1 MMAWACV
8 LLSARSLFLL
18 CTRPS
23 TANRIPPTYR
33 KSTPSTASAPEHQS
47 RTALGHVFTCYD
59 EICAN
64 HPEQENEA
72 FVLSTT
78 AHVQGDQE
86 TGDEEEG
93 ECQGE
98 EELCGHEETCGAKSQ
113 VWFEPTDIRKASKP
127 FHSELWRSLHF
138 ISPNFNELRVMAKA
152 AGIYANAS
160 LSVEKNEGDQILE
173 EASKLAVSLVKHI
186 QVLIVTLGKLGVM
199 VVRRGL
205 ADEPL
210 LSSPTQMKSETTAIY
225 ARVYSVPHL
234 HSVVS
239 VSGAGDCL
247 AAGIMAAM
255 LSEVIEHPRLCIK
268 YLAPVTVWSYLLR
281 RWVWKIFKRGLKKE
295 LETEDLFVPL
305 NEHKAWEEKLHKE
318 KKPSLLRLLVR
329 TYGPVYCFY
338 NVFLAI
344 MELVFRIAQPLFLG
358 QLIRHFEPDS
368 DVSEEAAYLNAV
380 GLIVCSAVFIFVR
393 QPYMMEVCHL
403 GMKMRVAVCSLIY
416 RKSLRLS
423 HTALGETTV
432 GQVVNLLSNDVSRL
446 DYILIHLSYLI
457 LGPVQAVL
465 VTYLMWNIIGIS
477 SVLGNLYNFDNPGYI
492 GKKIASRRLRSA
504 IRTDE
509 RVRLMNEIISGIQV
523 IKMYTWE
530 IPFSKVVAAARE
542 NEIHEI
548 RITSYLR
555 ALMYSFQMFTTR
567 LTLFFTLLMY
577 VLLGNDITAEKAC
590 KHSLSLSIVF
600 VVASF
605 FNIMKLSMTDFFP
618 RAIANGAEG
627 IVSIKRIQNFLSYEE
642 LASLK
647 DVREVS
653 RKDVKDSV
661 VMLSY
666 KDNSD
671 CEKPDTLK
679 NGVPPGS
686 GLGVTMSHVTAKW
699 FSESVENTLT
709 NINLTVKPGR
719 LLAIIGPV
727 GAGKVGHCSNPCG
740 QTIPSFMK
748 LRHTL
753 MSSDRI
759 KPRFREW
766 AVVTSVLHI
775 MLRELPLAGGSVTV
789 QGKISYAA
797 QEPWLF
803 AGSVRNNILF
813 GESYDRERYRDVV
826 RVCALRR
833 DFELL
838 PHGDKSV
845 VGERGISLSGG
856 QRARINLASVL
867 RAGVCELCHI
877 LLFRAVYKKAD
888 IYILDDPLSAVDA
901 HVGKHL
907 FEDCITGF
915 LRRKTCILVTHQLQ
929 FLSHVDHIVI
939 LKHGSIEAEGTY
951 TELQES
957 GLDFAKLL
965 GNQEGGESDNET
977 MSAHDGSLRR
987 RRSPRQRHSSLGE
1000 GCVCCELTGRLCFVV
1015 SSQPGCVCCELTER
1029 LCFVASSQEGCVCCE
1044 LTGRLCSQS
1053 SSSSIDIVGSTTLPP
1068 EETKELRTR
1077 GKLNF
1082 SVYGAY
1088 FSAGGGC
1095 FAVFFMFFVAFLAQV
1110 LSSGTDYWLSFCHMG
1125 PTDRENRENLE
1136 SKEMTDT
1143 ESRRKTAMFNM
1154 TDTSPY
1160 NSTDST
1166 LDNFTSWQSDNGT
1179 YATEYSSLLSEE
1191 TCIYIFAAL
1200 TLATVV
1206 AVIYRSLVFFTLC
1219 MKASINLHDTM
1230 FRCITRVPMRFF
1242 NINPSGQI
1250 LNRFSNDMG
1259 AVDEKLP
1266 LILIECLEIGFA
1278 LVGILTLV
1286 AFVNYW
1292 ILLPT
1297 GIILVL
1303 FYVLRSVYI
1312 TTSRSVK
1319 RLEGITRSPVFSHL
1333 NASLQGLATI
1343 RAFEAQKILEKEFD
1357 GHQDLHSS
1365 AFYLSI
1371 ASNRA
1376 FGMWLDVVCLFFVTC
1391 VTLSFLV
1398 LGGVLIDRLNIVPE
1412 NFGGD
1417 VGLAISQSIGLTGM
1431 FQWGMRQSAEL
1442 ENQMTSVE
1450 RVREYSKLDS
1460 EPVLD
1465 SEPDQMLP
1473 PGCSYTSEPSYRRAA
1488 AQLSFC
1494 CSQRLVAVSPIITGK
1509 GVGREPALVD
1519 TQTKHQARLVY
1530 FDGNKPSK
1538 DWPTRGRIVFS
1549 NISLRYSKSDPP
1561 VLKNLNFTINPCEK
1575 IGIVGRTG
1583 AGKSSLIS
1591 ALFRLA
1597 NTEGSIIIDN
1607 IDTAIIGLHDLRAK
1621 ISIIPQE
1628 PVLFSGTLRNNLDP
1642 FEEYPDS
1649 VLWNSLEEV
1658 ELKEAINELPAGLNH
1673 KVSEGGS
1680 NFSVGQRQLVCL
1692 ARAIIRDNR
1701 ILVMDEAT
1709 ANVDPGCSHCP
1720 AITVRRTDA
1729 LIQKT
1734 VRRKFADC
1742 TVLTIAHRLLTVMDS
1757 DRTLVM
1763 DAGNVVELD
1772 HPYLLMEN
1780 RNGFLYNMVQETGK
1794 SMAETLYK
1802 MAESVSFNFI
1812 ELQKPISSERFVTK
1826 LRELGPV
1833 YVSQCTL
1840 RLYMRQ

>member
-1 MMAWACV
+1 MDSGKKTVRPAHPRATANI
-8 LLSARSLFLL
+8 LSAF
-18 CTRPS
+18 
-23 TANRIPPTYR
+23 
-33 KSTPSTASAPEHQS
+33 
-47 RTALGHVFTCYD
+47 F
-59 EICAN
+59 
-64 HPEQENEA
+64 
-72 FVLSTT
+72 FV
-78 AHVQGDQE
+78 
-86 TGDEEEG
+86 
-93 ECQGE
+93 
-98 EELCGHEETCGAKSQ
+98 
-113 VWFEPTDIRKASKP
+113 
-127 FHSELWRSLHF
+127 
-138 ISPNFNELRVMAKA
+138 
-152 AGIYANAS
+152 
-160 LSVEKNEGDQILE
+160 
-173 EASKLAVSLVKHI
+173 
-186 QVLIVTLGKLGVM
+186 
-199 VVRRGL
+199 
-205 ADEPL
+205 
-210 LSSPTQMKSETTAIY
+210 
-225 ARVYSVPHL
+225 
-234 HSVVS
+234 
-239 VSGAGDCL
+239 
-247 AAGIMAAM
+247 
-255 LSEVIEHPRLCIK
+255 
-268 YLAPVTVWSYLLR
+268 
-281 RWVWKIFKRGLKKE
+281 WVWKIFKRGLKKE
-295 LETEDLFVPL
+295 LEVEDLFVPL
-305 NEHKAWEEKLHKE
+305 NEHKSDYLGNKFERAWEEKLHKE

-338 NVFLAI
+338 NVFIVI
-344 MELVFRIAQPLFLG
+344 MELVFRISQPLFLG
-358 QLIRHFEPDS
+358 QLIRHFEPNS
-368 DVSEEAAYLNAV
+368 DVSKEAAYLNAV

-446 DYILIHLSYLI
+446 DFILIHLCYLI

-465 VTYLMWNIIGIS
+465 VTYFMWNIIGVS
-477 SVLGNLYNFDNPGYI
+477 SVLGVLATLLFIPLQGYI

-530 IPFSKVVAAARE
+530 IPFSKVVAAARK

-555 ALMYSFQMFTTR
+555 AIMYSFQMFTTR

-577 VLLGNDITAEKAC
+577 VLLGNDITAEK
-590 KHSLSLSIVF
+590 VF

-618 RAIANGAEG
+618 RGIANAAEG
-627 IVSIKRIQNFLSYEE
+627 IVSIKRIQTFLSYEE

-647 DVREVS
+647 DAREVL
-653 RKDVKDSV
+653 RTDVKDSV

-671 CEKPDTLK
+671 SEKPDVLK
-679 NGVPPGS
+679 NGLPPGS

-719 LLAIIGPV
+719 LLAVIGPV
-727 GAGKVGHCSNPCG
+727 GAGK
-740 QTIPSFMK
+740 
-748 LRHTL
+748 
-753 MSSDRI
+753 
-759 KPRFREW
+759 
-766 AVVTSVLHI
+766 TSVLHI
-775 MLRELPLAGGSVTV
+775 MLRELPLASGSVTV
-789 QGKISYAA
+789 QGKISYVA

-813 GESYDRERYRDVV
+813 GELYDRERYREVV

-833 DFELL
+833 DLELL

-856 QRARINLASVL
+856 QRARINLA
-867 RAGVCELCHI
+867 
-877 LLFRAVYKKAD
+877 RAVYKKAD

-915 LRRKTCILVTHQLQ
+915 LRKKTCILVTHQLQ

-951 TELQES
+951 SELQES

-965 GNQEGGESDNET
+965 GNQEGEESDNET
-977 MSAHDGSLRR
+977 MSVHDGSLRR
-987 RRSPRQRHSSLGE
+987 RRSPRQRHSSLG
-1000 GCVCCELTGRLCFVV
+1000 
-1015 SSQPGCVCCELTER
+1015 
-1029 LCFVASSQEGCVCCE
+1029 
-1044 LTGRLCSQS
+1044 S
-1053 SSSSIDIVGSTTLPP
+1053 SSSSVDIVGSKTLPP
-1068 EETKELRTR
+1068 EDGKELRTR

-1088 FSAGGGC
+1088 FSAGGSC

-1110 LSSGTDYWLSFCHMG
+1110 LSSGTDYWLSFW
-1125 PTDRENRENLE
+1125 
-1136 SKEMTDT
+1136 TDT
-1143 ESRRKTAMFNM
+1143 ESRRKTAMLNT

-1160 NSTDST
+1160 NSTDLT
-1166 LDNFTSWQSDNGT
+1166 LDNFTLWKSDNGT

-1191 TCIYIFAAL
+1191 MCIYIFAAL
-1200 TLATVV
+1200 TVATVV
-1206 AVIYRSLVFFTLC
+1206 AVIYRSMVFFTLC
-1219 MKASINLHDTM
+1219 MKASINLHNTM
-1230 FRCITRVPMRFF
+1230 FKCITRVPMRFF

-1303 FYVLRSVYI
+1303 FYVLRSVYVA
-1312 TTSRSVK
+1312 TSRSVK

-1333 NASLQGLATI
+1333 NASLQGLSTI

-1357 GHQDLHSS
+1357 SHQDLHST

-1398 LGGVLIDRLNIVPE
+1398 LGGE

-1460 EPVLD
+1460 EPALD
-1465 SEPDQMLP
+1465 SEPDQTLP
-1473 PGCSYTSEPSYRRAA
+1473 LGCSYTSELSYRQAK
-1488 AQLSFC
+1488 AQLSLL
-1494 CSQRLVAVSPIITGK
+1494 CSQRLVAVSPTITGK
-1509 GVGREPALVD
+1509 GVGEYATVLPFCHVGI
-1519 TQTKHQARLVY
+1519 
-1530 FDGNKPSK
+1530 FPGNKPAK
-1538 DWPTRGRIVFS
+1538 DWPTRGKIVFS

-1561 VLKNLNFTINPCEK
+1561 VLKNLNFTIEPCEK

-1607 IDTAIIGLHDLRAK
+1607 IHTAIIGLHDLRAK

-1642 FEEYPDS
+1642 FEEYSDS
-1649 VLWNSLEEV
+1649 VLWNSLEEVSFTSSDLVELFGGGTQHMVDTQTKHQANFLCEGQYWYRV

-1692 ARAIIRDNR
+1692 ARAIIRNNR

-1709 ANVDPGCSHCP
+1709 ANVDPGFSHCP

-1772 HPYLLMEN
+1772 HPYLLMKN
-1780 RNGFLYNMVQETGK
+1780 KNGFLYNMVQETGK

-1802 MAESVSFNFI
+1802 IAESNYKSRSH
-1812 ELQKPISSERFVTK
+1812 QKG
-1826 LRELGPV
+1826 L
-1833 YVSQCTL
+1833 
-1840 RLYMRQ
+1840 

>member
-1 MMAWACV
+1 
-8 LLSARSLFLL
+8 
-18 CTRPS
+18 
-23 TANRIPPTYR
+23 
-33 KSTPSTASAPEHQS
+33 
-47 RTALGHVFTCYD
+47 
-59 EICAN
+59 
-64 HPEQENEA
+64 
-72 FVLSTT
+72 
-78 AHVQGDQE
+78 
-86 TGDEEEG
+86 
-93 ECQGE
+93 
-98 EELCGHEETCGAKSQ
+98 
-113 VWFEPTDIRKASKP
+113 
-127 FHSELWRSLHF
+127 
-138 ISPNFNELRVMAKA
+138 
-152 AGIYANAS
+152 
-160 LSVEKNEGDQILE
+160 
-173 EASKLAVSLVKHI
+173 
-186 QVLIVTLGKLGVM
+186 
-199 VVRRGL
+199 
-205 ADEPL
+205 
-210 LSSPTQMKSETTAIY
+210 
-225 ARVYSVPHL
+225 
-234 HSVVS
+234 
-239 VSGAGDCL
+239 
-247 AAGIMAAM
+247 
-255 LSEVIEHPRLCIK
+255 
-268 YLAPVTVWSYLLR
+268 
-281 RWVWKIFKRGLKKE
+281 
-295 LETEDLFVPL
+295 
-305 NEHKAWEEKLHKE
+305 
-318 KKPSLLRLLVR
+318 
-329 TYGPVYCFY
+329 
-338 NVFLAI
+338 
-344 MELVFRIAQPLFLG
+344 
-358 QLIRHFEPDS
+358 
-368 DVSEEAAYLNAV
+368 
-380 GLIVCSAVFIFVR
+380 
-393 QPYMMEVCHL
+393 
-403 GMKMRVAVCSLIY
+403 
-416 RKSLRLS
+416 
-423 HTALGETTV
+423 
-432 GQVVNLLSNDVSRL
+432 
-446 DYILIHLSYLI
+446 
-457 LGPVQAVL
+457 
-465 VTYLMWNIIGIS
+465 
-477 SVLGNLYNFDNPGYI
+477 
-492 GKKIASRRLRSA
+492 
-504 IRTDE
+504 
-509 RVRLMNEIISGIQV
+509 MNEIISGIQV

-627 IVSIKRIQNFLSYEE
+627 IVSIKRIQSFLSYEE

-709 NINLTVKPGR
+709 NVNLTVKPGR

-727 GAGKVGHCSNPCG
+727 GAGK
-740 QTIPSFMK
+740 
-748 LRHTL
+748 
-753 MSSDRI
+753 
-759 KPRFREW
+759 
-766 AVVTSVLHI
+766 TSVLHI
-775 MLRELPLAGGSVTV
+775 MLRELPLASGSVTV

-856 QRARINLASVL
+856 QRARINLA
-867 RAGVCELCHI
+867 
-877 LLFRAVYKKAD
+877 RAVYKKAD

-987 RRSPRQRHSSLGE
+987 RRSPRRRHSSLGVRSTFVAVWKKVE
-1000 GCVCCELTGRLCFVV
+1000 ERLVRTKKKRTQFTLYTAATGQVVFVASSQTGCVCCELTDRLCLLRAHRQVVFFASSQTGCVCCELTDRLCLLRAHRQVVFVASSQTGCVFCELTDRLCLLRAHRQVVFVASSQTGCVCCELTDRLCFLRAHRQVVFVASSQTGCVCCELTDRLCLLRAHRQVVFFASSQTGCVCCELTDRLCLLRAHRQVVFVASSQTGCVFCELTDRLCFVASSQEGCVLLRAHRQVVFVASSQTGCVCCELTDRLCLLRAHIQVVFCCELTGRLCFVASSQTGCVCCELTDRLCLLRAHRQVVFCCELTGRLCFVASSQTGCVCCELTGRLCLLRAHRKVVFVAISQAGCVCCELTGRLCFV
-1015 SSQPGCVCCELTER
+1015 
-1029 LCFVASSQEGCVCCE
+1029 ASSQTGCVCCE

-1110 LSSGTDYWLSFCHMG
+1110 LSSGTDYWLSFW
-1125 PTDRENRENLE
+1125 
-1136 SKEMTDT
+1136 TDT

-1160 NSTDST
+1160 NSTDLT
-1166 LDNFTSWQSDNGT
+1166 LDNFTWWRSDNGT

-1242 NINPSGQI
+1242 NVNPSGQI

-1303 FYVLRSVYI
+1303 FYVLRSVYVA
-1312 TTSRSVK
+1312 TSRSVK

-1357 GHQDLHSS
+1357 GHQDLHST

-1398 LGGVLIDRLNIVPE
+1398 LGGE

-1473 PGCSYTSEPSYRRAA
+1473 PGCSYTSEPSYRQAA
-1488 AQLSFC
+1488 AQLSFRR
-1494 CSQRLVAVSPIITGK
+1494 SQRLVAVSPTITGK
-1509 GVGREPALVD
+1509 GL
-1519 TQTKHQARLVY
+1519 TCSSSLSYCTLCTC
-1530 FDGNKPSK
+1530 NKPSK
-1538 DWPTRGRIVFS
+1538 DWPTRGKIVFS

-1709 ANVDPGCSHCP
+1709 ANVDPG
-1720 AITVRRTDA
+1720 
-1729 LIQKT
+1729 
-1734 VRRKFADC
+1734 
-1742 TVLTIAHRLLTVMDS
+1742 
-1757 DRTLVM
+1757 
-1763 DAGNVVELD
+1763 
-1772 HPYLLMEN
+1772 
-1780 RNGFLYNMVQETGK
+1780 
-1794 SMAETLYK
+1794 
-1802 MAESVSFNFI
+1802 
-1812 ELQKPISSERFVTK
+1812 
-1826 LRELGPV
+1826 
-1833 YVSQCTL
+1833 
-1840 RLYMRQ
+1840 

>member
-1 MMAWACV
+1 MDSGKKTVRPAHPRATANI
-8 LLSARSLFLL
+8 LSAF
-18 CTRPS
+18 
-23 TANRIPPTYR
+23 
-33 KSTPSTASAPEHQS
+33 
-47 RTALGHVFTCYD
+47 F
-59 EICAN
+59 
-64 HPEQENEA
+64 
-72 FVLSTT
+72 FV
-78 AHVQGDQE
+78 
-86 TGDEEEG
+86 
-93 ECQGE
+93 
-98 EELCGHEETCGAKSQ
+98 
-113 VWFEPTDIRKASKP
+113 
-127 FHSELWRSLHF
+127 
-138 ISPNFNELRVMAKA
+138 
-152 AGIYANAS
+152 
-160 LSVEKNEGDQILE
+160 
-173 EASKLAVSLVKHI
+173 
-186 QVLIVTLGKLGVM
+186 
-199 VVRRGL
+199 
-205 ADEPL
+205 
-210 LSSPTQMKSETTAIY
+210 
-225 ARVYSVPHL
+225 
-234 HSVVS
+234 
-239 VSGAGDCL
+239 
-247 AAGIMAAM
+247 
-255 LSEVIEHPRLCIK
+255 
-268 YLAPVTVWSYLLR
+268 
-281 RWVWKIFKRGLKKE
+281 WVWKIFKRGLKKE
-295 LETEDLFVPL
+295 LEVEDLFVPL
-305 NEHKAWEEKLHKE
+305 NEHKSDYLGNKFERAWEEKLHKE
-318 KKPSLLRLLVR
+318 KKPSLLQLLVR

-338 NVFLAI
+338 NVFIVI

-358 QLIRHFEPDS
+358 QLIRHFEPNS
-368 DVSEEAAYLNAV
+368 DVSKEAAYLNAV

-446 DYILIHLSYLI
+446 DFILIHLCYLI

-465 VTYLMWNIIGIS
+465 VTYFMWNIIGVS
-477 SVLGNLYNFDNPGYI
+477 SVLGVLATLLFIPLQGYI

-530 IPFSKVVAAARE
+530 IPFSKVVADARK

-555 ALMYSFQMFTTR
+555 AIMYSFQMFTTR

-618 RAIANGAEG
+618 RGIANAAEG
-627 IVSIKRIQNFLSYEE
+627 IVSIKRIQTFLSYEE

-647 DVREVS
+647 DAREVS
-653 RKDVKDSV
+653 RTDVKDSV

-666 KDNSD
+666 KDNSG
-671 CEKPDTLK
+671 CEKPDVLK
-679 NGVPPGS
+679 NGLPPGS
-686 GLGVTMSHVTAKW
+686 GLGVTMSHVTTKW

-719 LLAIIGPV
+719 LLAVIGPV
-727 GAGKVGHCSNPCG
+727 GAGKVGHRSNPRE
-740 QTIPSFMK
+740 QMIPSFSK
-748 LRHTL
+748 LCFAFHTPFL
-753 MSSDRI
+753 
-759 KPRFREW
+759 
-766 AVVTSVLHI
+766 TSVLHT
-775 MLRELPLAGGSVTV
+775 MLRELPLASGSVTV

-813 GESYDRERYRDVV
+813 GESYDRERYREVV

-833 DFELL
+833 DLELL

-856 QRARINLASVL
+856 QRARINLASNKLFIKRTKEYRSRIDQKVSTRVDSDSSLKKDRPSLIDSMIQMIEHNERPFSRKEIIGEINWTIMAGLDTTSTSLSFTMMLLGFHQDVQRKVQEELDAVFGDDVERSVSMEDLNNLKYIEQVIKESLRLYPVVPFVPRTPTEDIKITNHTIPKGCDVMFNIYSLHRNPKIYPNPDEFDPENFSPERSKGRHPYSFLPFSGGLRKCVGYKYAMLQIKVVLATVL
-867 RAGVCELCHI
+867 RHFIVHPALRTDVYVGGETDKDSPDSPIANALVVLSSTAEDGEI
-877 LLFRAVYKKAD
+877 EVQNLFGAVYKKAD

-915 LRRKTCILVTHQLQ
+915 LRQKTCILVTHQLQ

-939 LKHGSIEAEGTY
+939 LKHASKIILVTLMSLSSRRCPCPHACVLVLTPVSLSSRRCPCPHACVLVLTPVSLSSRLCPCPHRLCPCPHAGVLVLTPVSLSSRRCPCPHVCVLVLTPVSLSSPRCPCPQGSIEAEGTY
-951 TELQES
+951 SELQES

-965 GNQEGGESDNET
+965 GNQEGEESDNET
-977 MSAHDGSLRR
+977 MSVHDGSLRR
-987 RRSPRQRHSSLGE
+987 RRSPRQRHSSLG
-1000 GCVCCELTGRLCFVV
+1000 
-1015 SSQPGCVCCELTER
+1015 
-1029 LCFVASSQEGCVCCE
+1029 
-1044 LTGRLCSQS
+1044 S
-1053 SSSSIDIVGSTTLPP
+1053 SSSSMDVVGSTTLPP
-1068 EETKELRTR
+1068 EEAKELRTR

-1088 FSAGGGC
+1088 FSAGGSC

-1110 LSSGTDYWLSFCHMG
+1110 LSSGTDYWLSFW
-1125 PTDRENRENLE
+1125 
-1136 SKEMTDT
+1136 TDT
-1143 ESRRKTAMFNM
+1143 ESRRRTAMLNT

-1160 NSTDST
+1160 NSNDLT
-1166 LDNFTSWQSDNGT
+1166 LDNFTLWKSDNGT

-1191 TCIYIFAAL
+1191 MCIYIFAAL
-1200 TLATVV
+1200 TVATVV
-1206 AVIYRSLVFFTLC
+1206 AVIYRSMVFFTLC
-1219 MKASINLHDTM
+1219 MKASINLHNTM
-1230 FRCITRVPMRFF
+1230 FKCITRVPMRFF

-1303 FYVLRSVYI
+1303 FYVLRSVYVA
-1312 TTSRSVK
+1312 TSRSVK

-1333 NASLQGLATI
+1333 NASLQGLSTI

-1357 GHQDLHSS
+1357 GHQDLHST

-1398 LGGVLIDRLNIVPE
+1398 LGGD

-1460 EPVLD
+1460 EPALD
-1465 SEPDQMLP
+1465 SEPGEGATLSP
-1473 PGCSYTSEPSYRRAA
+1473 VLAAPGGGLTNHHR
-1488 AQLSFC
+1488 
-1494 CSQRLVAVSPIITGK
+1494 QRS
-1509 GVGREPALVD
+1509 
-1519 TQTKHQARLVY
+1519 
-1530 FDGNKPSK
+1530 NKPAK
-1538 DWPTRGRIVFS
+1538 DWPTRGKIVFS

-1561 VLKNLNFTINPCEK
+1561 VLKNLNFTIDPCEK

-1607 IDTAIIGLHDLRAK
+1607 IDTGIIGLHNLRAK

-1642 FEEYPDS
+1642 FEEYSDS

-1658 ELKEAINELPAGLNH
+1658 ELKEAISELPAGLNH

-1692 ARAIIRDNR
+1692 ARAIIRNNR

-1709 ANVDPGCSHCP
+1709 ANVDPG
-1720 AITVRRTDA
+1720 TDA

-1772 HPYLLMEN
+1772 HPYLLMKN
-1780 RNGFLYNMVQETGK
+1780 KNGFLYNMVQETGK

-1802 MAESVSFNFI
+1802 IAELNYKSRSH
-1812 ELQKPISSERFVTK
+1812 QKV
-1826 LRELGPV
+1826 L
-1833 YVSQCTL
+1833 
-1840 RLYMRQ
+1840 